1 MKKDVLKLK
10 CLFSILIALFLLFF
24 QYSNLQACNNELK
37 DRSNIIMEN
46 LTFDDTTYEKVNVS
60 NLPISKFLE
69 CKKNKISK
77 ISEREVNRTKTYIK
91 KISDYE
97 FLFIGGIDRYSY
109 RGQESVGAKEEEI
122 NQIIK
127 YDIIK
132 NRFEKINDFQTS
144 LNKSIID
151 LEDNSLLF
159 IDKNNS
165 IKRYYINTNKFE
177 SISENFQYIIL
188 SKYNENKLLCLL
200 QNSLYAFD
208 LVSKEIQLIN
218 KLNKKICGKIFN
230 INNDILLVYNQPN
243 SSSSYLYSIKNNKIL
258 QDIGIENINAIE
270 KISEDLLLIIQTKEK
285 RNDNNDDK
293 KNNNYK
299 DNIIVYDLKNKKII
313 KNFLY
318 RENGKH
324 YSFYGLKK
332 LNNEKIIIY
341 NKYSFLN
348 IFCTNELITK
358 KINKEFY
365 FPSDPIEQLVDINDH
380 QLLINT
386 QRNIYVY
393 TY

>member
-1 MKKDVLKLK
+1 M
-10 CLFSILIALFLLFF
+10 
-24 QYSNLQACNNELK
+24 
-37 DRSNIIMEN
+37 
-46 LTFDDTTYEKVNVS
+46 
-60 NLPISKFLE
+60 
-69 CKKNKISK
+69 
-77 ISEREVNRTKTYIK
+77 
-91 KISDYE
+91 
-97 FLFIGGIDRYSY
+97 
-109 RGQESVGAKEEEI
+109 
-122 NQIIK
+122 
-127 YDIIK
+127 
-132 NRFEKINDFQTS
+132 
-144 LNKSIID
+144 
-151 LEDNSLLF
+151 
-159 IDKNNS
+159 
-165 IKRYYINTNKFE
+165 
-177 SISENFQYIIL
+177 
-188 SKYNENKLLCLL
+188 
-200 QNSLYAFD
+200 
-208 LVSKEIQLIN
+208 SKEIQLIN

-318 RENGKH
+318 RENSKH